1 MSKTKTIKRD
11 EDVKEKAGFFT
22 YLIIVI
28 IGIVLLFPIIWMFFA
43 TFKDNAD
50 LFGTVKLLPSTWHFE
65 NYI

>member
-43 TFKDNAD
+43 TFKDNAAQNRKV
-50 LFGTVKLLPSTWHFE
+50 F
-65 NYI
+65 Y